1 MRRAVMRNPVPVRMV
16 ADNADAMAVPAA
28 VVARADVE
36 AVTAGSLAPTA
47 AVSHAARVPVEAAA
61 AARAVVS
68 LVAASQEMAVA
79 LRE

>member
-1 MRRAVMRNPVPVRMV
+1 MV
-16 ADNADAMAVPAA
+16 ADNADATAVPAA
-28 VVARADVE
+28 VVVRADVE
-36 AVTAGSLAPTA
+36 AVTAASLAATA
-47 AVSHAARVPVEAAA
+47 VVSRAARVPVEAAA